1 VIKRYNIFRLGSK
14 IKISFTKMVFIRRW
28 EPFREFIERFFEE
41 DFDFSIS
48 PRLATD
54 VYETDKD
61 LVVEMQV
68 PGFKKEDIKVS
79 FQDDYLKV
87 EGKAEEE
94 KEEKD
99 KNYWRKEI
107 RRGSFVKVIP
117 LPKKVDPKKAKASF
131 KDGILK
137 ISLPKIEE
145 IKEAG
150 EEIKIE

>member
-1 VIKRYNIFRLGSK
+1 
-14 IKISFTKMVFIRRW
+14 MVFIRRW
-28 EPFREFIERFFEE
+28 EPFKEFIEKFFEE
-41 DFDFSIS
+41 DLDFSIS

-94 KEEKD
+94 KEEKE

-107 RRGSFVKVIP
+107 RRGSFVRVIP

>member
-1 VIKRYNIFRLGSK
+1 
-14 IKISFTKMVFIRRW
+14 MVFIRRW
-28 EPFREFIERFFEE
+28 EPFREFIEKFFEE
-41 DFDFSIS
+41 DFNFTIS

-68 PGFKKEDIKVS
+68 PGFKKEDIKIS
-79 FQDDYLKV
+79 FQDDYLRV
-87 EGKAEEE
+87 EGKTEEE
-94 KEEKD
+94 KEEKE

-107 RRGSFVKVIP
+107 RRGSFVRVIP
-117 LPKKVDPKKAKASF
+117 LPRKVDPKKAKASF
-131 KDGILK
+131 KDGVLK

>member
-1 VIKRYNIFRLGSK
+1 
-14 IKISFTKMVFIRRW
+14 MVFIRKW
-28 EPFREFIERFFEE
+28 EPFREFIEKFFEE
-41 DFDFSIS
+41 DFDFTIS

-68 PGFKKEDIKVS
+68 PGFKKEDIKIS

-94 KEEKD
+94 KEEKE

-107 RRGSFVKVIP
+107 RRGSFVRVIP
-117 LPKKVDPKKAKASF
+117 LPRKVDPKKAKASF
-131 KDGILK
+131 KDGVLK

-145 IKEAG
+145 VKEAG

>member
-1 VIKRYNIFRLGSK
+1 
-14 IKISFTKMVFIRRW
+14 MVFIRRW
-28 EPFREFIERFFEE
+28 EPLREFIEKFFEE
-41 DFDFSIS
+41 DFDFTIS

-61 LVVEMQV
+61 LVVEMQI
-68 PGFKKEDIKVS
+68 PGFKKEGIKIS

-94 KEEKD
+94 KEEKE

-107 RRGSFVKVIP
+107 RRGSFVRVIP
-117 LPKKVDPKKAKASF
+117 LPRKVDPKKAKASF
-131 KDGILK
+131 KDGVLK
-137 ISLPKIEE
+137 VSLPKIEE
-145 IKEAG
+145 VKEVG

>member
-1 VIKRYNIFRLGSK
+1 MFYL
-14 IKISFTKMVFIRRW
+14 RRW
-28 EPFREFIERFFEE
+28 EPFKEILEKFFEE
-41 DFDFSIS
+41 DWDFTIS

-68 PGFKKEDIKVS
+68 PGYNKENIKIS

-94 KEEKD
+94 KEEKE

-107 RRGSFVKVIP
+107 RRGSFVRVIP

-131 KDGILK
+131 KDGVLV

-145 IKEAG
+145 IKETG

>member
-1 VIKRYNIFRLGSK
+1 
-14 IKISFTKMVFIRRW
+14 MVFIRRW
-28 EPFREFIERFFEE
+28 EPFREFIEKFFEE
-41 DFDFSIS
+41 DFDFTIS

-68 PGFKKEDIKVS
+68 PGFKKEDIKIS

-94 KEEKD
+94 KEEKE

-107 RRGSFVKVIP
+107 RKGSFVRVIP
-117 LPKKVDPKKAKASF
+117 LPRKVDPKKAKASF
-131 KDGILK
+131 KDGVLK

>member
-1 VIKRYNIFRLGSK
+1 
-14 IKISFTKMVFIRRW
+14 MVFIRRW

-68 PGFKKEDIKVS
+68 PGFKKEDIKIS

-94 KEEKD
+94 KEEKE

-107 RRGSFVKVIP
+107 RKGSFVRVIP
-117 LPKKVDPKKAKASF
+117 LPRKVDPKKAKASF

-145 IKEAG
+145 VKEAG

>member
-1 VIKRYNIFRLGSK
+1 VIKRYNIFIVK
-14 IKISFTKMVFIRRW
+14 VEISSSLKMVFIRRW
-28 EPFREFIERFFEE
+28 DPFKELIEKFFEE
-41 DFDFSIS
+41 DFDFTIS

-68 PGFKKEDIKVS
+68 PGFKKENIRIS

-94 KEEKD
+94 KEEKE

-107 RRGSFVKVIP
+107 RRGSFVRIVP
-117 LPKKVDPKKAKASF
+117 LPKKIDPKKAKASF

-145 IKEAG
+145 VKEAG

>member
-14 IKISFTKMVFIRRW
+14 IKTSFTKMVFIRRW

-107 RRGSFVKVIP
+107 RRGSFVRVIP

>member
-1 VIKRYNIFRLGSK
+1 LPSLGGST
-14 IKISFTKMVFIRRW
+14 SPARQAGFTKMFYLRRW
-28 EPFREFIERFFEE
+28 EPFKEILEKFFEE
-41 DFDFSIS
+41 DFDFTIS
-48 PRLATD
+48 PKLATD

-68 PGFKKEDIKVS
+68 PGFKKEDIKIS

-94 KEEKD
+94 KEEKE

-107 RRGSFVKVIP
+107 RRGSFVRVIP
-117 LPKKVDPKKAKASF
+117 LPKKVDPKKSKASF
-131 KDGILK
+131 KDGVLK

-145 IKEAG
+145 IKETG

>member
-1 VIKRYNIFRLGSK
+1 
-14 IKISFTKMVFIRRW
+14 MVFIRRW
-28 EPFREFIERFFEE
+28 EPLREFIEKFFEE
-41 DFDFSIS
+41 DFDFTIS

-61 LVVEMQV
+61 LVVEMQI
-68 PGFKKEDIKVS
+68 PGFKKEDIKIS

-94 KEEKD
+94 KEEKE

-107 RRGSFVKVIP
+107 RRGSFVRVIP
-117 LPKKVDPKKAKASF
+117 LPRKVDPKKAKASF
-131 KDGILK
+131 KDGVLK
-137 ISLPKIEE
+137 VYLPKIEE
-145 IKEAG
+145 VKEAG

>member
-1 VIKRYNIFRLGSK
+1 
-14 IKISFTKMVFIRRW
+14 MVFIRRW

-68 PGFKKEDIKVS
+68 PGFKKENIKVS

-94 KEEKD
+94 KEEKE

-107 RRGSFVKVIP
+107 RRGSFVRVIP
-117 LPKKVDPKKAKASF
+117 LPKKVDPRKAKANF

-145 IKEAG
+145 IKEVG

>member
-1 VIKRYNIFRLGSK
+1 
-14 IKISFTKMVFIRRW
+14 MVFIRRW
-28 EPFREFIERFFEE
+28 EPLREFIEKFFEE
-41 DFDFSIS
+41 DFDFTIS

-68 PGFKKEDIKVS
+68 PGFKKEDIKIS

-94 KEEKD
+94 KEEKE

-107 RRGSFVKVIP
+107 RRGSFVRVIP
-117 LPKKVDPKKAKASF
+117 LPRKVDPKKAKASF
-131 KDGILK
+131 KDGVLK
-137 ISLPKIEE
+137 VSLPKIEE
-145 IKEAG
+145 VKEAG

>member
-1 VIKRYNIFRLGSK
+1 
-14 IKISFTKMVFIRRW
+14 MVFIRRW
-28 EPFREFIERFFEE
+28 EPFREFIEKFFEE
-41 DFDFSIS
+41 DFGFTIS

-68 PGFKKEDIKVS
+68 PGFKKEDIKIS

-94 KEEKD
+94 KEEKE

-107 RRGSFVKVIP
+107 RKGSFVRVIP
-117 LPKKVDPKKAKASF
+117 LPRKVDPKKAKASF
-131 KDGILK
+131 KDGVLK

-145 IKEAG
+145 IKEVG

>member
-1 VIKRYNIFRLGSK
+1 
-14 IKISFTKMVFIRRW
+14 MVFIRRW
-28 EPFREFIERFFEE
+28 GPFREFIEKFFEE
-41 DFDFSIS
+41 DFGFTIS

-68 PGFKKEDIKVS
+68 PGFKKEDIKIS

-94 KEEKD
+94 KEEKE

-107 RRGSFVKVIP
+107 RKGSFVRVIP
-117 LPKKVDPKKAKASF
+117 LPRKVDPKKAKASF
-131 KDGILK
+131 KDGVLK

-145 IKEAG
+145 IKEVG

>member
-1 VIKRYNIFRLGSK
+1 
-14 IKISFTKMVFIRRW
+14 MVFIRRW

-87 EGKAEEE
+87 EGRAEEE
-94 KEEKD
+94 KEEKE

-107 RRGSFVKVIP
+107 RRGSFVRVIP

-145 IKEAG
+145 VKEAG
-150 EEIKIE
+150 EEITIE

>member
-1 VIKRYNIFRLGSK
+1 
-14 IKISFTKMVFIRRW
+14 MVFIRRW
-28 EPFREFIERFFEE
+28 EPFREFVERFFEE

-94 KEEKD
+94 KEEKE

-107 RRGSFVKVIP
+107 RRGSFVRVIP
-117 LPKKVDPKKAKASF
+117 LPKKVDPRKAKANF
-131 KDGILK
+131 KDGVLK

-145 IKEAG
+145 IKETG